1 MPEQQTQRSEDSE
14 DQMRKAK
21 TAQEEASKKLGP
33 YQKRIAGIPKKGD
46 EASIRLLMRDIS
58 RFTREM
64 GQNQDRFLS
73 GAYKDAYTADKKG
86 FREREKIE
94 AFRGTD
100 IVNMIGYLQNP
111 DKLVAILAGENGER
125 ESWLAQEAL
134 GYLDWKSFQETEMAS
149 KETTQ

>member
-1 MPEQQTQRSEDSE
+1 MLKGDSE
-14 DQMRKAK
+14 EQINRLEQAREESRQKLAPYRDRIDGITKKADDLLVK
-21 TAQEEASKKLGP
+21 E
-33 YQKRIAGIPKKGD
+33 
-46 EASIRLLMRDIS
+46 LMRDIS